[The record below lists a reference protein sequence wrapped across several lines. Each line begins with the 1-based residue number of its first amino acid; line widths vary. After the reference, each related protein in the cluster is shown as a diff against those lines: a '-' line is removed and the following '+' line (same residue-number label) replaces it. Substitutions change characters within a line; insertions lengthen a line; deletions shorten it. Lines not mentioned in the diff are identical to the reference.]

1 MSNNNDNTLAI
12 LFGSQT
18 GNAEELAENTK
29 KLADKAGLESQVFDM
44 DGFSASNLS
53 NYKRIFIITSTWGEG
68 EMPDNAIDLW
78 ESVCSQGPQLNGVHF
93 SVCAIGDT
101 SYDEFCQAGIDWDNK
116 LQELGGNRTT
126 EIQLCDVDFEP
137 EWQQWVDK
145 AVPAMAAI
153 VIPADSTE
161 SETEDEPEVVQ
172 EVVAV
177 EPEAKAGKSEWSAKN
192 PYFTNIVENYVLNGE
207 GSKKETRHIVFELG
221 DSGLDYKVGD
231 ALGVVPENPPH
242 IVEELIQIQGW
253 DRDYKVTT
261 HNGERSLY
269 DALKLDYE
277 VHMAS
282 KKFVQSLSEKI
293 VSSGLKIT
301 VKFVSRTR
309 GKQQWDAS
317 EQELLP
323 PELLPNAPSEEP
335 SEKIEHLINDAK
347 AMEDYL
353 WTRDYVDILREFD
366 AKYSPEEFL
375 ELAGRLKP
383 RLYSIASS
391 HDAHPGLVELTV
403 GIVRFSYH
411 GRERGGLC
419 TQYMAD
425 EIGTSDKQVGVFMS
439 PTKSFVLPE
448 DKDIDII
455 MVGPGTGIA
464 PFRAFMEQRIFD
476 GGKGKNWLFFG
487 DQSSKTEFYY
497 KESIESWLDSGDL
510 YRFTTAW
517 SRDQAEKI
525 YVQHRLKEHGAEVW
539 EWFERGAYFYI
550 CGDKTYMAK
559 DVHRALI
566 DIAIEHGGMSE
577 ADATHF
583 IEKTMMKEQKR
594 YLRDVY

>member
-1 MSNNNDNTLAI
+1 MANNNDNSLAI

-29 KLADKAGLESQVFDM
+29 KLADKAGLVSQIFDM
-44 DGFSASNLS
+44 DGFNAANLS
-53 NYKRIFIITSTWGEG
+53 AHKRILIITSTWGEG
-68 EMPDNAIDLW
+68 EMPDNAEDLW
-78 ESVCSQGPQLNGVHF
+78 QSVCSLNPQLSGVHY

-116 LQELGGNRTT
+116 LHELGASRTT

-145 AVPAMAAI
+145 AIPAMTALEIAPAAA
-153 VIPADSTE
+153 VEVSV
-161 SETEDEPEVVQ
+161 PEVAEELVETVV
-172 EVVAV
+172 EV
-177 EPEAKAGKSEWSAKN
+177 PTGKSEWSAKN
-192 PYFTNIVENYVLNGE
+192 PYFTNIIENYVLNGE
-207 GSKKETRHIVFELG
+207 GSRKETRHIVFELG

-253 DRDYKVTT
+253 DRDYQVTT
-261 HNGERSLY
+261 HNGARTLY
-269 DALKLDYE
+269 EALKLDFE
-277 VHMAS
+277 VHMAT
-282 KKFVQSLSEKI
+282 KKFVQSLAEKV

-309 GKQQWDAS
+309 GGNQWNAND
-317 EQELLP
+317 QELLP
-323 PELLPNAPSEEP
+323 PELIANAPSDDP
-335 SEKIEHLINDAK
+335 ADKVEHLISDTK

-353 WTRDYVDILREFD
+353 WTRDYVDIMREFD
-366 AKYSPEEFL
+366 VKYTPEEFL
-375 ELAGRLKP
+375 DLVGRLKP

-411 GRERGGLC
+411 GRDRGGLC
-419 TQYMAD
+419 TQFMAD
-425 EIGTSDKQVGVFMS
+425 EIGTDTKRVGVFMS

-448 DKDIDII
+448 DKSTDII
-455 MVGPGTGIA
+455 MLGPGTGIA
-464 PFRAFMEQRIFD
+464 PFRAFMEQRVHD
-476 GGKGKNWLFFG
+476 NAPGKNWLFFG

-497 KESIESWLDSGDL
+497 KDTIESWLDNGHL

-517 SRDQAEKI
+517 SRDQEEKI

-539 EWFERGAYFYI
+539 EWFENGAYFYI

-566 DIAIEHGGMSE
+566 EIAMEHGDMSE
-577 ADATHF
+577 EDATHF